1 MKHGDIRRPQNIQF
15 DDSRVRV
22 ELSVP
27 TFIYDDEK
35 NLLDIL
41 IAPTLV
47 LPDGSEDSA
56 TELPISSEMFDEEI
70 YKNFV
75 LRSNSIARLNRLAEL
90 NLDTLIGVI
99 ERYFVIHSVNEVLER
114 NADCRVLRE
123 YNIEEKFSKL
133 TFGNLRN
140 ILSCIIKTD
149 PDLQDF
155 EGLTSKEDR
164 KNFTTVYKNYIEDRD
179 SFTHGILFFLSPYF
193 TPVLRIKSQDGSFK
207 YVSYDKPI
215 FTDNLLTYKYL
226 TSILAQINL
235 HLQNKIEGRS
245 SE

>member
-1 MKHGDIRRPQNIQF
+1 MKHQDIRRPQNIEF
-15 DDSRVRV
+15 NDLKVRV

-27 TFIYDDEK
+27 TFIYDDED

-47 LPDGSEDSA
+47 LPDGFEGLV
-56 TELPISSEMFDEEI
+56 TELPISSQMFDEDI

-99 ERYFVIHSVNEVLER
+99 ERYFAIHPVDEVLDR

-123 YNIEEKFSKL
+123 YNIQENFSKL

-149 PDLQDF
+149 PDLQVF
-155 EGLTSKEDR
+155 EGLKSKEDR
-164 KNFTTVYKNYIEDRD
+164 KNYTTVYKNYIEDRD
-179 SFTHGILFFLSPYF
+179 SFTHGILFFLSPDF
-193 TPVLRIKSQDGSFK
+193 IPVLRIKSQTGSFK

-226 TSILAQINL
+226 TSILDHINL
-235 HLQNKIEGRS
+235 YLQSKIEGS
-245 SE
+245 IAE